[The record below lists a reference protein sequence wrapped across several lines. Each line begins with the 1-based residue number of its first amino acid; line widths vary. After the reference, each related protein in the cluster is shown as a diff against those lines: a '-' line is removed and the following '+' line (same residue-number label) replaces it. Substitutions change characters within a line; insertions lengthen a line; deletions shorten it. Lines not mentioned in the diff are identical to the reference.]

1 MKQKDFIFNIILLIF
16 LNLLIKPFW
25 ILGIDVGVQNSV
37 GAENYG
43 LYFAVFNFTYLFNM
57 LLDMGITN
65 FNNRNIAR
73 HQQLLHK
80 HLSGIITLKLLLGVV
95 YMAVVFVVALII
107 GYRGL
112 QLWFLFWMAIN
123 QFLNAFILYL
133 RSNISA
139 LLMFKT
145 DSCLSVMDRLLMII
159 FCGILLWGGVTNE
172 PFRIEW
178 FIYCQTVAYV
188 LTALTALAIVVTK
201 GRVTRLSWNPTFFL
215 MILKKS
221 LPFAILFLLMSFYNR
236 IDSVMLERLLP
247 MGVGASEAGI
257 YASAFRLLDA
267 LVMIA
272 YLFSVILLPLFSK
285 MLKNNENITPIVKSS
300 FSLLFLFSVTSVVLL
315 ECFRLP
321 VMDLLYKEHV
331 EESSAV
337 FRFLIAGIIPISF
350 TYIFGTMLT
359 ANGNMKL
366 LNITAIAGIVVN
378 MAVNLILIPRMQAE
392 GAAIASLSTQS
403 VVAVLQVAIAFRQ
416 LKVPVNSL
424 PLWQS
429 LVFTV
434 VLVPA
439 VWLFSQHF
447 NGHVLWALLISG
459 VFALLLGFATRL
471 LTLDFVKQVRE

>member
-25 ILGIDVGVQNSV
+25 ILGIDVGVQNRV
-37 GAENYG
+37 GAESYG
-43 LYFAVFNFTYLFNM
+43 LYFAVFNFTFLFNM

-73 HQQLLHK
+73 HQQLLQK
-80 HLSGIITLKLLLGVV
+80 HLSGIITLKLLLGAV
-95 YMAVVFVVALII
+95 YLAVVFAVALII
-107 GYRGL
+107 GYRDF
-112 QLWFLFWMAIN
+112 QLWLLFWMAIN

-145 DSCLSVMDRLLMII
+145 DSCLSVLDRLLMIV
-159 FCGILLWGGVTNE
+159 FCSILLWGGITQE
-172 PFRIEW
+172 TFRIEW
-178 FIYCQTVAYV
+178 FVYCQTAAYSVAA
-188 LTALTALAIVVTK
+188 LTALTIVIIK
-201 GRVTRLSWNPTFFL
+201 GRLTRLNWNPTFFL

-221 LPFAILFLLMSFYNR
+221 LPFAILYLLMSFYNR

-247 MGVGASEAGI
+247 ADIGASEAGI

-300 FSLLFLFSVTSVVLL
+300 FSLLFLFSVTAVVVLEL
-315 ECFRLP
+315 FSMP
-321 VMDLLYKEHV
+321 VMDLLYREHV
-331 EESSAV
+331 SESAAV

-359 ANGNMKL
+359 ANGDMKL

-378 MAVNLILIPRMQAE
+378 MMVNLLLIPRMHAV
-392 GAAIASLSTQS
+392 GAAVASLSTQS
-403 VVAVLQVAIAFRQ
+403 VVAVLQVVIAFRQ
-416 LKVPVNSL
+416 LKVPVHAL
-424 PLWQS
+424 PL
-429 LVFTV
+429 LPALLFTV
-434 VLVPA
+434 LLVPA

-447 NGHVLWALLISG
+447 SGHVLWALLISG
-459 VFALLLGFATRL
+459 AFALLLGFATRL
-471 LTLDFVKQVRE
+471 LTFDFVKQVK

>member
-80 HLSGIITLKLLLGVV
+80 HLSGIITLKLLLGAV

-247 MGVGASEAGI
+247 TGVGASEAGI

-285 MLKNNENITPIVKSS
+285 MLKNNENITPIVKFS

-359 ANGNMKL
+359 ANGNLKL

-403 VVAVLQVAIAFRQ
+403 VVAVLQVVIAFRQ

-429 LVFTV
+429 LLFTV
-434 VLVPA
+434 VLTTA
-439 VWLFSQHF
+439 VWFFSQHF

-471 LTLDFVKQVRE
+471 LTFDFVKQVRE

>member
-80 HLSGIITLKLLLGVV
+80 HLSGIITLKLLLGAV

-159 FCGILLWGGVTNE
+159 FCGFLLWGGVTDE

-188 LTALTALAIVVTK
+188 LTALTALTIVVTK

-247 MGVGASEAGI
+247 AGVGASEAGI

-315 ECFRLP
+315 EIFRLP
-321 VMDLLYKEHV
+321 VLDLLYREHV
-331 EESSAV
+331 AESAAV

-403 VVAVLQVAIAFRQ
+403 VVAVLQVVIAFRQ

-429 LVFTV
+429 LLFTV
-434 VLVPA
+434 VLIPA
-439 VWLFSQHF
+439 VWFFAQHF

-459 VFALLLGFATRL
+459 AFALLLGFATRL
-471 LTLDFVKQVRE
+471 LTFDFVKQVRE

>member
-1 MKQKDFIFNIILLIF
+1 MKQKDFIFNIVLLIF

-37 GAENYG
+37 GAESYG

-159 FCGILLWGGVTNE
+159 ICGILLWGGVTNE

-188 LTALTALAIVVTK
+188 LTALTALAIVVAK
-201 GRVTRLSWNPTFFL
+201 GRVKRLSWNPTFFL

-247 MGVGASEAGI
+247 VGVGASEAGI

-285 MLKNNENITPIVKSS
+285 MLKNNENITPATVSNA
-300 FSLLFLFSVTSVVLL
+300 L
-315 ECFRLP
+315 
-321 VMDLLYKEHV
+321 
-331 EESSAV
+331 
-337 FRFLIAGIIPISF
+337 
-350 TYIFGTMLT
+350 
-359 ANGNMKL
+359 
-366 LNITAIAGIVVN
+366 
-378 MAVNLILIPRMQAE
+378 QA
-392 GAAIASLSTQS
+392 
-403 VVAVLQVAIAFRQ
+403 F
-416 LKVPVNSL
+416 
-424 PLWQS
+424 
-429 LVFTV
+429 
-434 VLVPA
+434 
-439 VWLFSQHF
+439 
-447 NGHVLWALLISG
+447 SG
-459 VFALLLGFATRL
+459 V
-471 LTLDFVKQVRE
+471 

>member
-80 HLSGIITLKLLLGVV
+80 HLSGIITLKLLLGAV

-188 LTALTALAIVVTK
+188 LTALTALTIVVTK

-247 MGVGASEAGI
+247 AGVGASEAGI

-315 ECFRLP
+315 EIFRLP
-321 VMDLLYKEHV
+321 VLDLLYREHV
-331 EESSAV
+331 AESAAV

-359 ANGNMKL
+359 ANGNLKL
-366 LNITAIAGIVVN
+366 LNITAIAGIMVN
-378 MAVNLILIPRMQAE
+378 MVVNLILIPRMQAE

-403 VVAVLQVAIAFRQ
+403 VVAVLQVVIAFRQ

-429 LVFTV
+429 LLFTV
-434 VLVPA
+434 VLIPA
-439 VWLFSQHF
+439 VWYFAQHF
-447 NGHVLWALLISG
+447 NGYVLWALLISG

-471 LTLDFVKQVRE
+471 LTFDFVKQVRE